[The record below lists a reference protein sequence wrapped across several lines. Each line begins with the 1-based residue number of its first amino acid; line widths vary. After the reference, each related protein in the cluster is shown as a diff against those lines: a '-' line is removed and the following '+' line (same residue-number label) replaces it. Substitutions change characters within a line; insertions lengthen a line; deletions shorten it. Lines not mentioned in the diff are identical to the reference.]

1 MRIDLKIEK
10 GEHKKYEDESYQ
22 DLNVTAS
29 HQLYDAWEDEE
40 VQDSDYKVNATGLT
54 ELYTKLY
61 DILQSQDVVTEPEFY
76 IDDVL
81 FAKTIGGFHLEPNQ
95 DFPLELVK
103 KYGKERNLEFEFTD
117 EIYVPY
123 GENKKVDGIAVKLLG
138 GIKAYNSSSAS
149 NYIKN
154 ENHTKEFKTE
164 EAAKKAV
171 NYYLTEDKEAYV
183 PFLDKVSAKLNGED
197 LGLFVSGQKV
207 EVEQPKQEES
217 LKSDVRRNRRKI

>member
-1 MRIDLKIEK
+1 MRIDLNIEK

-22 DLNVTAS
+22 DLKVTAS
-29 HQLYDAWEDEE
+29 HQLYDTWEDESVKE
-40 VQDSDYKVNATGLT
+40 SDYQVHATGLT
-54 ELYTKLY
+54 ELYEKLY
-61 DILQSQDVVTEPEFY
+61 NILQTEDILNEPEFY

-81 FAKTIGGFHLEPNQ
+81 FAKTIGGFHLEPNK
-95 DFPLELVK
+95 DFPVELVE

-123 GENKKVDGIAVKLLG
+123 GDNKKVDGIAVKVLG
-138 GIKAYNSSSAS
+138 DTKAYNRSSAS
-149 NYIKN
+149 NYVKN

-164 EAAKKAV
+164 EAARKAV
-171 NYYLTEDKEAYV
+171 EYYLTEDQEAYI
-183 PFLDKVSAKLNGED
+183 PFLDKVTAKLNGED

-217 LKSDVRRNRRKI
+217 LKSDIRRNRRKI